1 MEPADGTKSRKKT
14 SLYRDLLCNG
24 NILTGPL
31 GTEML
36 EMS

>member
-1 MEPADGTKSRKKT
+1 MAQNQEKT